1 MLPSLPPLLARCRR
15 NSDGN
20 VLVETALVAGML
32 GLLAIGA
39 IDFGL
44 AYVRQSEVDNAVRAG
59 VQFAL
64 ARHPSMSEIV
74 DGVVT
79 TQNVRDAVWKA
90 ADFLTG
96 DPGDPPLSV
105 NFSCECP
112 DGTAVACTSTAVS
125 TLACS
130 ERRTYLAIRLEHD
143 YDLLFAYPGLGRTLA
158 LVGEGSVRLN

>member
-1 MLPSLPPLLARCRR
+1 MPGYLRSSVRRFRHARA
-15 NSDGN
+15 GN
-20 VLVETALVAGML
+20 VLVETALVATVL
-32 GLLAIGA
+32 GVLAIGS

-44 AYVRQSEVDNAVRAG
+44 AYMRQSMIDNAVRAG
-59 VQFAL
+59 MQFAL
-64 ARHPSMSEIV
+64 ARHPSMGEIV

-90 ADFLTG
+90 TDYLTA

-105 NFSCECP
+105 SFSCECP

-130 ERRTYLAIRLEHD
+130 DRRTYLNIRLQND

-158 LVGEGSVRLN
+158 LVGEGAVRLN